1 MKKFFMNICSFLVT
15 IAVISTAAVTAL
27 NFREIYY
34 ADIDRLDIPEISGYT
49 KQEIIKNYDYLI
61 DYNTSFDDEEFKL
74 PSMKFSREGKIHFE
88 EVRNIFHSLYYI
100 IGIGL
105 LAFIVVMYEA
115 FKGRTKPLKNVLKML
130 IILPVIVAIPM
141 IVAFDKVFVLFHK
154 IMFRN
159 DYWIFD
165 PVLDPVINI
174 LPEEF
179 FYHETMLIVSLTVI
193 MWIVLLITY
202 RIFSNK
208 VKKQSWI

>member
-1 MKKFFMNICSFLVT
+1 MKKLFVNICSFLVT
-15 IAVISTAAVTAL
+15 IAIISIAAVTAL

-34 ADIDRLDIPEISGYT
+34 TDVDRLDIPEISGYT

-105 LAFIVVMYEA
+105 LSFLIIVYEA
-115 FKGRTKPLKNVLKML
+115 YKGRTKTLKNTLKML

-179 FYHETMLIVSLTVI
+179 FYHETLLIVSLVVI
-193 MWIVLLITY
+193 MWILLLITY
-202 RIFSNK
+202 RIFSNR
-208 VKKQSWI
+208 VGKQN

>member
-1 MKKFFMNICSFLVT
+1 MKKVFINVCSFLVT
-15 IAVISTAAVTAL
+15 IAIISVAAVTAL
-27 NFREIYY
+27 NFRNIYY
-34 ADIDRLDIPEISGYT
+34 LDIKRLDIPAMSGYT
-49 KQEIIKNYDYLI
+49 EQEIIENYNYLI

-74 PSMKFSREGKIHFE
+74 PSMRFSREGKIHFE

-100 IGIGL
+100 MWIGL
-105 LAFIVVMYEA
+105 LAFIAVIYEA

-141 IVAFDKVFVLFHK
+141 LVAFDKVFVLFHK

-179 FYHETMLIVSLTVI
+179 FYHEALLIVSLTVI
-193 MWIVLLITY
+193 MWVILLIAY
-202 RIFSNK
+202 RIFSDREE
-208 VKKQSWI
+208 KQS

>member
-1 MKKFFMNICSFLVT
+1 MKKLFVNICSFLVT
-15 IAVISTAAVTAL
+15 IAIISIAAVTAL

-34 ADIDRLDIPEISGYT
+34 TDVDRLDIPEISGYT

-105 LAFIVVMYEA
+105 LSFLIIVYEA
-115 FKGRTKPLKNVLKML
+115 YKGRTKPLKNTLKML

-179 FYHETMLIVSLTVI
+179 FYHETLLIVSLVVI
-193 MWIVLLITY
+193 MWILLLITY
-202 RIFSNK
+202 RIFSNR
-208 VKKQSWI
+208 VGKQN